1 MKTTITNRQGEKML
15 TATLYG
21 YVEPHLLKHAKEKG
35 KAKYGSASALIN
47 ELLAKDAKSKASID
61 RMKRFAK
68 GRKVAAK
75 VAAQA

>member
-15 TATLYG
+15 TSTLYS

-47 ELLAKDAKSKASID
+47 ELLAKDAKSKSSIA
-61 RMKRFAK
+61 RMSKFAK
-68 GRKVAAK
+68 ARRVVGKSAEA
-75 VAAQA
+75 